1 MYNRVLLGAQYSQIC
16 IKTISLVY
24 LQKAVTLS
32 TKENFY
38 WQHTKGGWFLLL
50 PTSKIGRQKCLN
62 DLMCYC
68 YKWGLRVNSSKTKCM
83 ILTKHTYRSDK
94 FEFYNTISESVRW
107 FNSLGFQLSYNSK
120 IQRIIDDRM
129 SKAEKTRNIVY
140 KRLRQILMY
149 PWSCHYLIS
158 EIVIIRWTKLP
169 HTDVWECNMV
179 IAQPIRIRYIPNKP
193 NRKPKT

>member
-1 MYNRVLLGAQYSQIC
+1 M
-16 IKTISLVY
+16 
-24 LQKAVTLS
+24 TLS
-32 TKENFY
+32 TKGNFY

-50 PTSKIGRQKCLN
+50 PTSKIGRQNVLMIWCVIVTNGAYGWTHRKQSAWFLLN
-62 DLMCYC
+62 TLT
-68 YKWGLRVNSSKTKCM
+68 GQTNSS
-83 ILTKHTYRSDK
+83 
-94 FEFYNTISESVRW
+94 FYNTISESVRW
-107 FNSLGFQLSYNSK
+107 FNYLGFQISYNSK
-120 IQRIIDDRM
+120 FQRIIDDRM

-179 IAQPIRIRYIPNKP
+179 IAQPIIIRYIANKP